1 MGNDLISRSALIE
14 ELKAFKVSLGDF
26 VLGWVVDRVIER
38 VEQLEGVEN
47 G

>member
-14 ELKAFKVSLGDF
+14 NLKAFKVSLGDF

-38 VEQLEGVEN
+38 VEQMPGKE
-47 G
+47 

>member
-1 MGNDLISRSALIE
+1 MNDLISRRELIE
-14 ELKAFKVSLGDF
+14 DLKRFKYSLADV

-38 VEQLEGVEN
+38 VEQMGAQN